1 MTSAGVP
8 GNLNSRRQAI
18 SERRLSP
25 KFVNPCSSSLNL
37 MQEPMAAT
45 ATLDASSVTNL
56 APAKP
61 WRPRVNPWIVAMTVT
76 LATFMEVLDSS
87 IANVALP
94 HIAGGLGATQDE
106 ATWVLTAYLVANAV
120 ILPAGAYMT
129 TFIGRKKFYM
139 ICVALFGI
147 SSALCG
153 LAPSLPLLVFFR
165 ILQGIGGGGLAPSE
179 QAILADT
186 FPPEKRG
193 QAFAMYGL
201 AVVVAPA
208 IGPTLGGWITDNYDW
223 RWIFFLNVPICLIS
237 LFLTSRIVE
246 DPPYVHEQ
254 VRKSQQGGIK
264 LDFLGFGLLGLTFGS
279 LEFIL
284 DKGQEDD
291 WFSSNLITFFVI
303 TMVVCFVLMIWWELK
318 QLREGNRPIVNLT
331 LFKRRSFAI
340 SFCLMFVLGFSLYG
354 TTILIPQFVQTLLGY
369 TAELA
374 GLVLSPAG
382 FMMMAMM
389 PVVGILSSKVD
400 PRKLIGYG
408 FIMLTLSL
416 VDLHTLN
423 LGVSY
428 GRLVFLRVFQASGL
442 AFLFIPINT
451 IAYVGVKQ
459 SENNDVSGLT
469 NLARNIGGSCG
480 TAFVATMLTRRTAAH
495 ETNLVRNLTPANNA
509 FNAQVNALKGLF
521 GHGDQAIHAAQAN
534 IYNQLH
540 RQAGMLAYLDI
551 IQYLAVFCACM
562 LPLLFLIPRP
572 PKNASPSAGH

>member
-1 MTSAGVP
+1 M
-8 GNLNSRRQAI
+8 
-18 SERRLSP
+18 
-25 KFVNPCSSSLNL
+25 
-37 MQEPMAAT
+37 AT
-45 ATLDASSVTNL
+45 ATLQLDSTDALGTSMVE
-56 APAKP
+56 KP
-61 WRPRVNPWIVAMTVT
+61 WRPRINPWIVAMTVT

-106 ATWVLTAYLVANAV
+106 ATWVLTSYLVANAV

-153 LAPSLPLLVFFR
+153 LAPSLPILVFCR

-193 QAFAMYGL
+193 QAFAMYGM

-208 IGPTLGGWITDNYDW
+208 IGPTLGGYITDNFNW
-223 RWIFFLNVPICLIS
+223 RWIFFLNIPICLIS

-246 DPPYVHEQ
+246 DPPYVQKQ
-254 VRKSQQGGIK
+254 VAQSKKSGIK

-291 WFSSNLITFFVI
+291 WFASRLITFFVV
-303 TMVVCFVLMIWWELK
+303 TMVAAFVVMIWWELR
-318 QLREGNRPIVNLT
+318 QLKVGSRPIVNLT
-331 LFKRRSFAI
+331 LFKRRNFAI
-340 SFCLMFVLGFSLYG
+340 SFVLMFVLGFSLYA

-369 TAELA
+369 TAQLA
-374 GLVLSPAG
+374 GEVLSPAG
-382 FMMMAMM
+382 LMMMAMM
-389 PVVGILSSKVD
+389 PVVGFLVGKVD
-400 PRKLIGYG
+400 PRKLIAFG
-408 FIMLTLSL
+408 FLLLTSSL
-416 VDLHTLN
+416 VKMHTLN
-423 LGVSY
+423 LDVSY
-428 GRLVFLRVFQASGL
+428 GYLVFVRCFQASGL

-451 IAYVGVKQ
+451 IAYIGVKQ

-480 TAFVATMLTRRTAAH
+480 TAFVATMLTRRSAAH
-495 ETNLVRNLTPANNA
+495 ENNMIRNLTSGNQA
-509 FNAQVNALKGLF
+509 FMNQVGKLKGVF
-521 GHGDQAIHAAQAN
+521 GGGPRGANPLGGPGAHTAQAY

-551 IQYLAVFCACM
+551 IQYLAIFCACM
-562 LPLLFLIPRP
+562 LPLLFFIPRP
-572 PKNASPSAGH
+572 PKHIDPSAGH

>member
-1 MTSAGVP
+1 
-8 GNLNSRRQAI
+8 
-18 SERRLSP
+18 
-25 KFVNPCSSSLNL
+25 
-37 MQEPMAAT
+37 
-45 ATLDASSVTNL
+45 
-56 APAKP
+56 
-61 WRPRVNPWIVAMTVT
+61 MTVT

-153 LAPSLPLLVFFR
+153 LAPTLPLLVFFR

-208 IGPTLGGWITDNYDW
+208 IGPTLGGYITDNFDW
-223 RWIFFLNVPICLIS
+223 RWIFYLNIPICLLS
-237 LFLTSRIVE
+237 LYLTNRIVE
-246 DPPYVHEQ
+246 DPPYVKEEVEQ
-254 VRKSQQGGIK
+254 NRKTGVR
-264 LDFLGFGLLGLTFGS
+264 LDLIGFGLVALTFGS
-279 LEFIL
+279 LEFVL

-291 WFSSNLITFFVI
+291 WFGSHLIAFFV
-303 TMVVCFVLMIWWELK
+303 VLCIVAFISLIIWEISLLK
-318 QLREGNRPIVNLT
+318 RGKKPLLNLT
-331 LFKRRSFAI
+331 LFTRRQFAI
-340 SFCLMFVLGFSLYG
+340 SFMLMFVLGFSLYG
-354 TTILIPQFVQTLLGY
+354 TTILIPQLVQTLLGY

-389 PVVGILSSKVD
+389 PVVGILSGKVD
-400 PRKLIGYG
+400 PRKLIGFG
-408 FIMLTLSL
+408 FAMLTVSL
-416 VDLHTLN
+416 IYMANLN

-428 GRLVFLRVFQASGL
+428 GELVLMRMFQASGL

-451 IAYVGVKQ
+451 IAYVGVRQ
-459 SENNDVSGLT
+459 NENNDVSGLT
-469 NLARNIGGSCG
+469 NLARNIGGSAG
-480 TAFVATMLTRRTAAH
+480 TAFMATMLLRRTAAH
-495 ETNLVRNLTPANNA
+495 ESSMVRHLTPGNST
-509 FNAQVNALKGLF
+509 FNSRVGAIADALKNAGRAGFL
-521 GHGDQAIHAAQAN
+521 GDTFNGAKHMAQAFY
-534 IYNQLH
+534 YNQLH
-540 RQAGMLAYLDI
+540 RQAAMLAYIDI
-551 IQYLAVFCACM
+551 IRYLTLFCGAM
-562 LPLLFLIPRP
+562 IPLLFFIPRP
-572 PKNASPSAGH
+572 PKNASASAGH

>member
-1 MTSAGVP
+1 
-8 GNLNSRRQAI
+8 
-18 SERRLSP
+18 
-25 KFVNPCSSSLNL
+25 
-37 MQEPMAAT
+37 
-45 ATLDASSVTNL
+45 
-56 APAKP
+56 
-61 WRPRVNPWIVAMTVT
+61 
-76 LATFMEVLDSS
+76 
-87 IANVALP
+87 VALP
-94 HIAGGLGATQDE
+94 HIAGGLGSTQDE

-153 LAPSLPLLVFFR
+153 IAPSLPILVFCR

-208 IGPTLGGWITDNYDW
+208 IGPTLGGYITDNFDW

-246 DPPYVHEQ
+246 DPPWVADQ
-254 VRKSQQGGIK
+254 VKEAQKGGVR
-264 LDFLGFGLLGLTFGS
+264 LDLIGFGLLGVTFGS

-291 WFSSNLITFFVI
+291 WFASKLITFFIV
-303 TMVVCFVLMIWWELK
+303 TMVVAFVTMIWWELK
-318 QLREGNRPIVNLT
+318 QLREGHRPIVNLT
-331 LFKRRSFAI
+331 LFKRRNFAI
-340 SFCLMFVLGFSLYG
+340 SFALMFVLGFSLYG

-374 GLVLSPAG
+374 GMVLSPAG
-382 FMMMAMM
+382 LMMMAMM

-400 PRKLIGYG
+400 PRKLIAYG
-408 FIMLTLSL
+408 FTMLTLSL
-416 VDLHTLN
+416 ILMHTMDLQI
-423 LGVSY
+423 SY
-428 GRLVFLRVFQASGL
+428 GRLVFLRVFQSSGL
-442 AFLFIPINT
+442 AFLFIPINM
-451 IAYVGVKQ
+451 IAYIGVKQ
-459 SENNDVSGLT
+459 TESNDVSGLT
-469 NLARNIGGSCG
+469 NLARNVGGSCG

-495 ETNLVRNLTPANNA
+495 ESNMIRNLTQSDPA
-509 FNAQVNALKGLF
+509 FVDRVKQLKGVF
-521 GHGDQAIHAAQAN
+521 GGGHGSGDVFVGDAAHRAQAY
-534 IYNQLH
+534 IYNMMH
-540 RQAGMLAYLDI
+540 AQAGMLAYLDI
-551 IQYLAVFCACM
+551 IQYLAIFCGCM
-562 LPLLFLIPRP
+562 LPLLFFIPKP
-572 PKNASPSAGH
+572 PAHLDPGGGH

>member
-1 MTSAGVP
+1 
-8 GNLNSRRQAI
+8 
-18 SERRLSP
+18 
-25 KFVNPCSSSLNL
+25 
-37 MQEPMAAT
+37 MA
-45 ATLDASSVTNL
+45 V
-56 APAKP
+56 P
-61 WRPRVNPWIVAMTVT
+61 WRPKINPWIVAMTVT

-120 ILPAGAYMT
+120 ILPAGAYLT

-153 LAPSLPLLVFFR
+153 LAPTLPLLVFFR

-201 AVVVAPA
+201 AVVCAPA
-208 IGPTLGGWITDNYDW
+208 IGPTLGGYITDNFDW
-223 RWIFFLNVPICLIS
+223 RWIFYLNVPICLLS
-237 LFLTSRIVE
+237 LYLTSRIVE
-246 DPPYVHEQ
+246 DPPWVKEE
-254 VRKSQQGGIK
+254 VKKNKKGK
-264 LDFLGFGLLGLTFGS
+264 LNLDLLGFGLVALTFGS
-279 LEFIL
+279 LEFVL

-291 WFSSNLITFFVI
+291 WLSSHLIVFFM
-303 TMVVCFVLMIWWELK
+303 TAMVVAFVLLIWWELK
-318 QLREGNRPIVNLT
+318 QLREGKKPLLNLT
-331 LFKRRSFAI
+331 LFYRRQFAI
-340 SFCLMFVLGFSLYG
+340 SFVLMFVLGFALYG

-382 FMMMAMM
+382 VMMMCMM
-389 PVVGILSSKVD
+389 PVVGFLSGKID
-400 PRKLIGYG
+400 PRKLIAFG
-408 FIMLTLSL
+408 FIDLTLSL
-416 VDLHTLN
+416 LWMANLN
-423 LGVSY
+423 LQLSY
-428 GRLVFLRVFQASGL
+428 GQLVFMRMFQASGL

-451 IAYVGVKQ
+451 IAYIGVKQ

-480 TAFVATMLTRRTAAH
+480 TAFMATMLLRRTAAH
-495 ETNLVRNLTPANNA
+495 ENSMIRRLVPGRAGFDRNVQSLAGA
-509 FNAQVNALKGLF
+509 FKPGNGAGVTGGPYGGASAG
-521 GHGDQAIHAAQAN
+521 AIHQAQGF
-534 IYNQLH
+534 IYAQMH
-540 RQAGMLAYLDI
+540 RQAGVMAYVDI
-551 IQYLAVFCACM
+551 IRYLTIFCACM
-562 LPLLFLIPRP
+562 IPLLFFIPKP

>member
-1 MTSAGVP
+1 
-8 GNLNSRRQAI
+8 
-18 SERRLSP
+18 
-25 KFVNPCSSSLNL
+25 
-37 MQEPMAAT
+37 
-45 ATLDASSVTNL
+45 
-56 APAKP
+56 
-61 WRPRVNPWIVAMTVT
+61 MTVT

-165 ILQGIGGGGLAPSE
+165 ILQGVGGGGLAPSE

-208 IGPTLGGWITDNYDW
+208 IGPTLGGYITDNFDW
-223 RWIFFLNVPICLIS
+223 RWIFFLNIPICLLS

-246 DPPYVHEQ
+246 DPPYVKHE
-254 VRKSQQGGIK
+254 VAESKKGGIR
-264 LDFLGFGLLGLTFGS
+264 LDLLGFGLVGLTFGS

-291 WFSSNLITFFVI
+291 WFGSRLITFFTV
-303 TMVVCFVLMIWWELK
+303 TMVVAFVTLIWWELK
-318 QLREGNRPIVNLT
+318 QLRDGNRPLLNLT
-331 LFKRRSFAI
+331 LFKRPTFAI
-340 SFCLMFVLGFSLYG
+340 SFMLMFVLGFSLYG

-389 PVVGILSSKVD
+389 PVVGLLSSKVD
-400 PRKLIGYG
+400 PRKLIAYG
-408 FIMLTLSL
+408 FLSLTLSL
-416 VDLHTLN
+416 VYMSNIN
-423 LGVSY
+423 LGISY
-428 GRLVFLRVFQASGL
+428 GELVFMRILQASGL

-480 TAFVATMLTRRTAAH
+480 TAFMATILVRRSQAH
-495 ETNLVRNLTPANNA
+495 ESSMIRNMTPANPA
-509 FNAQVNALKGLF
+509 FNTQVNAVSSALKAANRTGLT
-521 GHGDQAIHAAQAN
+521 GDTYVGGKHMAQAF

-540 RQAGMLAYLDI
+540 AQAATLAYVDI
-551 IQYLAVFCACM
+551 IRYLTIFCAMM
-562 LPLLFLIPRP
+562 LPLLFFIPRP
-572 PKNASPSAGH
+572 PKHAAASAGH

>member
-1 MTSAGVP
+1 
-8 GNLNSRRQAI
+8 
-18 SERRLSP
+18 
-25 KFVNPCSSSLNL
+25 
-37 MQEPMAAT
+37 
-45 ATLDASSVTNL
+45 
-56 APAKP
+56 
-61 WRPRVNPWIVAMTVT
+61 MTVT

-139 ICVALFGI
+139 ICVALFGV
-147 SSALCG
+147 SSAMCG
-153 LAPSLPLLVFFR
+153 LAPTLPLLVFFR

-208 IGPTLGGWITDNYDW
+208 IGPTLGGYITDNFDW
-223 RWIFFLNVPICLIS
+223 RWIFFLNVPICLLS

-246 DPPYVHEQ
+246 DPPYVKAE
-254 VRKSQQGGIK
+254 VAESQKGGIR
-264 LDFLGFGLLGLTFGS
+264 LDLLGFALVGLTFGS

-291 WFSSNLITFFVI
+291 WFASRLITFFTI
-303 TMVVCFVLMIWWELK
+303 TMVVAFVTLIWWEIK
-318 QLREGNRPIVNLT
+318 QLREGHRPLLNLT
-331 LFKRRSFAI
+331 LFKRPTFAI
-340 SFCLMFVLGFSLYG
+340 SFLLMFVLGFSLYG

-400 PRKLIGYG
+400 ARKLIGYG
-408 FIMLTLSL
+408 FLSLTLSL
-416 VDLHTLN
+416 VYMSQLN
-423 LGVSY
+423 LGISY
-428 GRLVFLRVFQASGL
+428 GELVLMRIFQASGL

-451 IAYVGVKQ
+451 ISYVGVKQ

-480 TAFVATMLTRRTAAH
+480 TAFMATL
-495 ETNLVRNLTPANNA
+495 LVRRSQTHENSMIRDMTPGNPA
-509 FNAQVNALKGLF
+509 FNQQVDAISNALKSANRSGF
-521 GHGDQAIHAAQAN
+521 MGDAFNGARHMAQAN
-534 IYNQLH
+534 IYNQMH
-540 RQAGMLAYLDI
+540 AQAATLAYVDI
-551 IQYLAVFCACM
+551 IRYLTIFCALM
-562 LPLLFLIPRP
+562 LPLLFFIPRP
-572 PKNASPSAGH
+572 PKNAAASAGH

>member
-1 MTSAGVP
+1 
-8 GNLNSRRQAI
+8 
-18 SERRLSP
+18 
-25 KFVNPCSSSLNL
+25 
-37 MQEPMAAT
+37 MAAT
-45 ATLDASSVTNL
+45 TLEL
-56 APAKP
+56 PAQLSGAEVHDPHPAVEKP
-61 WRPRVNPWIVAMTVT
+61 WRPRINPWIIAMTVT

-106 ATWVLTAYLVANAV
+106 ATWVLTAYLVANAI

-153 LAPSLPLLVFFR
+153 FAPSLPILIFCRV
-165 ILQGIGGGGLAPSE
+165 LQGVGGGGLAPSE

-201 AVVVAPA
+201 AVVCAPA
-208 IGPTLGGWITDNYDW
+208 IGPTLGGYITDNFDW
-223 RWIFFLNVPICLIS
+223 RWIFFLNVPICLLS

-246 DPPYVHEQ
+246 DPPYVQKQ
-254 VRKSQQGGIK
+254 VAISQKGGIK

-279 LEFIL
+279 LEFVL

-291 WFSSNLITFFVI
+291 WFSSHLIAFFTVACI
-303 TMVVCFVLMIWWELK
+303 VAFVVMIWWELK
-318 QLREGNRPIVNLT
+318 QLREGHRPILNLT
-331 LFKRRSFAI
+331 LFKRRNFSI
-340 SFCLMFVLGFSLYG
+340 SFLLMFVLGFSLYG
-354 TTILIPQFVQTLLGY
+354 TTILIPQLVQTLLGY

-382 FMMMAMM
+382 LMMMCMM
-389 PVVGILSSKVD
+389 PVVGFLSSKVD

-408 FIMLTLSL
+408 FVMLTVSL
-416 VDLHTLN
+416 VTMHTMDLSI
-423 LGVSY
+423 SY
-428 GRLVFLRVFQASGL
+428 GRLVFLRCFQASGL

-451 IAYVGVKQ
+451 IAYIGVKQ

-480 TAFVATMLTRRTAAH
+480 TAFMATMLTRRTAAH
-495 ETNLVRNLTPANNA
+495 ENNMVRNLTTGNPAFMN
-509 FNAQVNALKGLF
+509 QVATLKGMF
-521 GHGDQAIHAAQAN
+521 GGHTSGNPMVGSGSHSAQAY

-540 RQAGMLAYLDI
+540 RQAAMLGYLDV
-551 IQYLAVFCACM
+551 IQYMSIFCACM
-562 LPLLFLIPRP
+562 IPLLFFIPRP
-572 PKNASPSAGH
+572 PKHASPSAGH

>member
-1 MTSAGVP
+1 MA
-8 GNLNSRRQAI
+8 
-18 SERRLSP
+18 
-25 KFVNPCSSSLNL
+25 
-37 MQEPMAAT
+37 AAT
-45 ATLDASSVTNL
+45 AVEIAPH
-56 APAKP
+56 APAAP
-61 WRPRVNPWIVAMTVT
+61 WRPKINPWIVAMTVT

-94 HIAGGLGATQDE
+94 HIAGGLGSTQDE

-129 TFIGRKKFYM
+129 GFIGRKKFYM

-153 LAPSLPLLVFFR
+153 LAPSLPMLVFFR

-208 IGPTLGGWITDNYDW
+208 IGPTLGGYITDNFDW
-223 RWIFFLNVPICLIS
+223 RWIFFLNVPICLLS

-246 DPPYVHEQ
+246 DPPWVE
-254 VRKSQQGGIK
+254 KSVKEAQKGGIK
-264 LDFLGFGLLGLTFGS
+264 LDFLGFALLGLTFGS
-279 LEFIL
+279 LEFVL

-291 WFSSNLITFFVI
+291 WFSSHLITFFVI
-303 TMVVCFVLMIWWELK
+303 TMVVAFIVMIWWELR
-318 QLREGNRPIVNLT
+318 QLKTGHRPILNLT
-331 LFKRRSFAI
+331 LFTRRQFAI
-340 SFCLMFVLGFSLYG
+340 SFMLMFVLGFSLYG
-354 TTILIPQFVQTLLGY
+354 TTIMIPQFVQTLLGY

-374 GLVLSPAG
+374 GKVLSPAG

-389 PVVGILSSKVD
+389 PVVGFLSSKVD
-400 PRKLIGYG
+400 PRKLLAYG
-408 FIMLTLSL
+408 FTMLTLALLYMSK
-416 VDLHTLN
+416 LN
-423 LGVSY
+423 LGLSY
-428 GRLVFLRVFQASGL
+428 GELVFMRIFQASGL

-451 IAYVGVKQ
+451 IAYIGVKQ
-459 SENNDVSGLT
+459 TESNDVSGLT

-480 TAFVATMLTRRTAAH
+480 TAFMATMLTRRTAMH
-495 ETNLVRNLTPANNA
+495 ESVMVRDLTTASKG
-509 FNAQVNALKGLF
+509 FVQQVTSLAGMFKQGNGAGVHGGPF
-521 GHGDQAIHAAQAN
+521 GGASPGAIAQAQAY

-540 RQAGMLAYLDI
+540 RQAAALAYVDI
-551 IQYLAVFCACM
+551 IEYFVIFCACM
-562 LPLLFLIPRP
+562 LPLLFLIPKP
-572 PKNASPSAGH
+572 PKNAAQSAGH

>member
-1 MTSAGVP
+1 MEMTPVAV
-8 GNLNSRRQAI
+8 QA
-18 SERRLSP
+18 
-25 KFVNPCSSSLNL
+25 
-37 MQEPMAAT
+37 
-45 ATLDASSVTNL
+45 
-56 APAKP
+56 P
-61 WRPRVNPWIVAMTVT
+61 WRPRVNPWIVALTVT

-153 LAPSLPLLVFFR
+153 LAPTLPLLVFCR

-186 FPPEKRG
+186 FEPSKRG
-193 QAFAMYGL
+193 QAFALYGL
-201 AVVVAPA
+201 AVVCAPA
-208 IGPTLGGWITDNYDW
+208 IGPTLGGYITDNFNW
-223 RWIFFLNVPICLIS
+223 RWIFFLNVPICLLS

-246 DPPYVHEQ
+246 DPPYVQEQ
-254 VRKSQQGGIK
+254 VKKTQSGGLR
-264 LDFLGFGLLGLTFGS
+264 LDLIGFALLGLTFGS
-279 LEFIL
+279 LEFVL

-291 WFSSNLITFFVI
+291 WFGSKIITFFVCM
-303 TMVVCFVLMIWWELK
+303 MVVAFVTMIWWELK
-318 QLREGNRPIVNLT
+318 ELREGRRPILNLT
-331 LFKRRSFAI
+331 LFGRRVFSI
-340 SFCLMFVLGFSLYG
+340 SFGLMFVLGFCLYA
-354 TTILIPQFVQTLLGY
+354 TTLLIPQFVQTLMGY

-382 FMMMAMM
+382 FMMMCMM
-389 PVVGILSSKVD
+389 PVVGVLSGRVD

-408 FIMLTLSL
+408 FVMLTLSL
-416 VDLHTLN
+416 VWMGN
-423 LGVSY
+423 LSLQLSY
-428 GRLVFLRVFQASGL
+428 GQLVFMRCFQASGL

-451 IAYVGVKQ
+451 IAYIGVKQ

-469 NLARNIGGSCG
+469 NLARNIGASCG

-495 ETNLVRNLTPANNA
+495 ESSAVRNLVAGSAGFDRVVKARAGAYKPGNGAG
-509 FNAQVNALKGLF
+509 VHGGPF
-521 GHGDQAIHAAQAN
+521 GGASWGAIHQAQAS
-534 IYNQLH
+534 IYQQLH
-540 RQAGMLAYLDI
+540 AQAATLAYVDI
-551 IQYLAVFCACM
+551 IRYLTIICACM
-562 LPLLFLIPRP
+562 LPLLFFIPKA
-572 PKNASPSAGH
+572 PKNMSVGH

>member
-1 MTSAGVP
+1 MASTTLELPSAQLP
-8 GNLNSRRQAI
+8 EA
-18 SERRLSP
+18 P
-25 KFVNPCSSSLNL
+25 KADSQSH
-37 MQEPMAAT
+37 AG
-45 ATLDASSVTNL
+45 
-56 APAKP
+56 

-129 TFIGRKKFYM
+129 GFIGRKKFYM

-153 LAPSLPLLVFFR
+153 IAPSLPLLVFFR

-186 FPPEKRG
+186 FPPAKRG

-208 IGPTLGGWITDNYDW
+208 IGPTLGGYITDNFDW
-223 RWIFFLNVPICLIS
+223 RWIFFLNVPICLLS

-246 DPPYVHEQ
+246 DPPWVHDQ
-254 VRKSQQGGIK
+254 VKQAQKGGIK
-264 LDFLGFGLLGLTFGS
+264 LDTLGFGLLGLTFGS

-291 WFSSNLITFFVI
+291 WFSSPVITFF
-303 TMVVCFVLMIWWELK
+303 FVAMIVAFVFMIWWELR
-318 QLREGNRPIVNLT
+318 QLKTGHRPIVNLT
-331 LFKRRSFAI
+331 LFKRANFSIGFI
-340 SFCLMFVLGFSLYG
+340 LMFVLGFSLYG
-354 TTILIPQFVQTLLGY
+354 TTVLIPQFVQTLLGY

-374 GLVLSPAG
+374 GMVLSPAG
-382 FMMMAMM
+382 LMMMAMM
-389 PVVGILSSKVD
+389 PVVGFLSSKVD
-400 PRKLIGYG
+400 PRKLMGYG
-408 FIMLTLSL
+408 FFMLTTSL
-416 VDLHTLN
+416 IVMHTMDL
-423 LGVSY
+423 GISY

-442 AFLFIPINT
+442 AFLFIPINM
-451 IAYVGVKQ
+451 IAYIGVKQ
-459 SENNDVSGLT
+459 SESNDVSGLT

-495 ETNLVRNLTPANNA
+495 ENNMIRNLTTGNQA
-509 FNAQVNALKGLF
+509 FVEQVKHLKGIF
-521 GHGDQAIHAAQAN
+521 GGGGPGGPGGNPMVGNAAHTAQAY

-551 IQYLAVFCACM
+551 IQYLAIFCACM
-562 LPLLFLIPRP
+562 LPLIFFIPKP
-572 PKNASPSAGH
+572 PSHLDPGAGH